1 MSEEELTNLSW
12 LTSTSCRHLL
22 PGIRPEL
29 EYEGPCFG
37 ILNSPSCSTDN
48 SSKSSS
54 TKKVQKQKKTLFS
67 CYGNNKVNVERLL
80 DDTYKLL
87 NMEDYKNMSS
97 TKPPFSY
104 RALIMLSMK
113 DTRRKMTLN
122 QIYKWIKDNFAYYRD
137 GDKNWQNSIRH
148 NLSLNK
154 CFVKVA
160 RSKDEPGK
168 GGFWILDSNEYQ
180 SIPSTDTSSQMP
192 FQPIPFTKPS
202 PSLSSS
208 TFSTAP
214 SPHYVSNSNNKRKKN
229 IKEVQNTKICR
240 RFVGSK
246 ISSKFNHHYSNNNS
260 GNSRNSSKK
269 NLTPPLMPSTVY
281 GQDNIINL
289 TYNISSGPFEGLRGI
304 VEEDE
309 EEIEEQEEEEE
320 ESEHNGR
327 DFVDFEMIFKNEKY
341 FEMNPPSHY
350 YGYEEGF
357 GHSVELSPHPSSVST
372 TPADSSLEFTP
383 FTSDNNF
390 NLEQFLTLDAD
401 QIAENRNMF
410 SSSLI

>member
-1 MSEEELTNLSW
+1 
-12 LTSTSCRHLL
+12 
-22 PGIRPEL
+22 
-29 EYEGPCFG
+29 
-37 ILNSPSCSTDN
+37 
-48 SSKSSS
+48 
-54 TKKVQKQKKTLFS
+54 
-67 CYGNNKVNVERLL
+67 
-80 DDTYKLL
+80 
-87 NMEDYKNMSS
+87 
-97 TKPPFSY
+97 
-104 RALIMLSMK
+104 MLSMK
-113 DTRRKMTLN
+113 DTH
-122 QIYKWIKDNFAYYRD
+122 

-260 GNSRNSSKK
+260 G
-269 NLTPPLMPSTVY
+269 
-281 GQDNIINL
+281 
-289 TYNISSGPFEGLRGI
+289 PFEGLRGI